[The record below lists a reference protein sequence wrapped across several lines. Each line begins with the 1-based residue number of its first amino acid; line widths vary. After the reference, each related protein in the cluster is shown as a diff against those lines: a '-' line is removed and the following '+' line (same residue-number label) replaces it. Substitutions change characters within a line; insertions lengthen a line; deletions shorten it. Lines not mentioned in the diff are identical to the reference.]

1 MRWKVVSSSSI
12 FSFPFPH
19 FLSVQ
24 SNPFFFFLFHYTKY
38 YKMIFNEE
46 RKIERKKER
55 EKPLGSVRLVY
66 SRTSL
71 PAIFLF
77 SIPFALQLLS
87 VIPFRMWISQLY
99 KKKKQISLKIRIVF
113 SLVSQFYEFV
123 SVFED
128 SSTNQNLGI
137 FFSQLLRYPSS
148 LLFYPN
154 FILCFLYLYQFGW
167 HVQRSCGPPSKKFNI
182 ELLFKKL

>member
-24 SNPFFFFLFHYTKY
+24 SNPFCFFFFLFHYTKY

-77 SIPFALQLLS
+77 QYPLLS
-87 VIPFRMWISQLY
+87 NYSLLSPLGCGLASY
-99 KKKKQISLKIRIVF
+99 TKKKKQISLKIRIVF
-113 SLVSQFYEFV
+113 SLDSQFYEFV

-137 FFSQLLRYPSS
+137 SFSQLLRYPSS

-154 FILCFLYLYQFGW
+154 FILCFLYLY
-167 HVQRSCGPPSKKFNI
+167 
-182 ELLFKKL
+182 

>member
-24 SNPFFFFLFHYTKY
+24 SNPFCFFFFTILNITKWFLM
-38 YKMIFNEE
+38 K
-46 RKIERKKER
+46 KERKKER

-77 SIPFALQLLS
+77 QYPLLS
-87 VIPFRMWISQLY
+87 NYSLLSPLGCGLASY
-99 KKKKQISLKIRIVF
+99 TKKKKQISLKIRIVF
-113 SLVSQFYEFV
+113 SLDSQFYEFV
-123 SVFED
+123 SVLED

-137 FFSQLLRYPSS
+137 SFYNYFATL
-148 LLFYPN
+148 LLFCSTLNLFYA
-154 FILCFLYLYQFGW
+154 LCIFG
-167 HVQRSCGPPSKKFNI
+167 
-182 ELLFKKL
+182 